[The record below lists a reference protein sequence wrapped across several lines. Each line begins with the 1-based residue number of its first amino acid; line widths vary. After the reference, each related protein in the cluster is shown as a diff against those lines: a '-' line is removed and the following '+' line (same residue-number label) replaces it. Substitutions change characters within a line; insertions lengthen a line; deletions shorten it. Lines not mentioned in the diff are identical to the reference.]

1 VTVVVEIAGLE
12 LAGSHGALEAERREP
27 QPFLYDVELELEEP
41 ASDELV
47 QTADYREAVALI
59 RDVSQSRQFHL
70 LESLAATVAD
80 TMLERFP
87 AARSVYVRVR
97 KPHVELGLP
106 LDYTAASVRR
116 ERR

>member
-12 LAGSHGALEAERREP
+12 LAGPHGALEAERQEP
-27 QPFLYDVELELEEP
+27 QPFLYDVELELDEP

-106 LDYTAASVRR
+106 VDYTAASVRR

>member
-1 VTVVVEIAGLE
+1 M
-12 LAGSHGALEAERREP
+12 
-27 QPFLYDVELELEEP
+27 
-41 ASDELV
+41 

-59 RDVSQSRQFHL
+59 RDVSQSRHFHL

-80 TMLERFP
+80 TMLARFP

-97 KPHVELGLP
+97 KAHVEVGLP
-106 LDYTAASVRR
+106 VDYTAASVRR

>member
-1 VTVVVEIAGLE
+1 MTVVVEIAGLRLE
-12 LAGSHGALEAERREP
+12 GRHGALEAEREAP
-27 QPFLYDVELELEEP
+27 QPFLYDVALELDEP
-41 ASDELV
+41 ERDALV
-47 QTADYREAVALI
+47 HTVDYREVVALI
-59 RDVSQSRQFHL
+59 RELSQSRQFHL

-80 TMLERFP
+80 AMLERFP

-106 LDYTAASVRR
+106 VDYTAASVRR

>member
-1 VTVVVEIAGLE
+1 MTVVVEIASLE
-12 LAGSHGALEAERREP
+12 LAGRHGALEAEREGL
-27 QPFLYDVELELEEP
+27 QPFLYDVELELKEP

-47 QTADYREAVALI
+47 QTADYREVVALI
-59 RDVSQSRQFHL
+59 RDISRSREFHL
-70 LESLAATVAD
+70 LESLAATLAD

-87 AARSVYVRVR
+87 SARSVYVRVR

-106 LDYTAASVRR
+106 VDYTAASVRR

>member
-1 VTVVVEIAGLE
+1 MTVVVEIAGLQ
-12 LAGSHGALEAERREP
+12 LAGRHGALEAEREDL
-27 QPFLYDVELELEEP
+27 QPFLYDVELELDEP

-47 QTADYREAVALI
+47 QTADYRDVVALI
-59 RDVSQSRQFHL
+59 RDVSKSSQFHL
-70 LESLAATVAD
+70 LESLAATLAD

-87 AARSVYVRVR
+87 AARCVYVRVR

-106 LDYTAASVRR
+106 VDYTAASVRR

>member
-1 VTVVVEIAGLE
+1 MTVVVEIAGLE
-12 LAGSHGALEAERREP
+12 LAGRHGALEAERDGP
-27 QPFLYDVELELEEP
+27 QPFLYDVELELDEP

-47 QTADYREAVALI
+47 QTADYREVVALI
-59 RDVSQSRQFHL
+59 RDVSRSRQFHL
-70 LESLAATVAD
+70 LESLAVTLAD

-87 AARSVYVRVR
+87 NARSVYVRVR

-106 LDYTAASVRR
+106 VDYTAASVRR